1 MLEKTDEATKI
12 DNQETLVAYATQVTE
27 RRQIKQMHNTASTES

>member
-1 MLEKTDEATKI
+1 MLEKTDKGTRM
-12 DNQETLVAYATQVTE
+12 DNEETLVAYGTQVTE